1 MSGKDGIMSLAT
13 IALSVAAIVMSIAAT
28 ITPGPQGS
36 EGRIGSQ
43 GPQGPAGPT
52 PNKTGIFAI
61 ATCVNATPPAA
72 VEYSVDVY
80 IVNFGESRPFDY
92 RIRYF
97 YGDGTTLAEEIQYGA
112 AIAGWSVDK
121 IPVHR
126 SIVTDTG
133 CAFPH
138 ILWEGYSKIV
148 RWG

>member
-1 MSGKDGIMSLAT
+1 MSGKDRIVSLAT
-13 IALSVAAIVMSIAAT
+13 MALSIVAVVLSIAANL
-28 ITPGPQGS
+28 TPGPQGP
-36 EGRIGSQ
+36 EGRV
-43 GPQGPAGPT
+43 GPQGAAGPT
-52 PNKTGIFAI
+52 PNKTGIYAI
-61 ATCVNATPPAA
+61 ATCVNATPPTA
-72 VEYSVDVY
+72 VEYSIDVF

-97 YGDGTTLAEEIQYGA
+97 YGDGTTLAEEIEYGA

-121 IPVHR
+121 IPIHR

-138 ILWEGYSKIV
+138 ILWEGYSKII